1 MSEFGGNNFDY
12 MFIEPKYLRED
23 PSYQR
28 PIDSTRVDKIVT
40 NFNVNLYNEPKVSKR
55 DDGFYYIFDG
65 GHSVAAHMAKFGS
78 DRPIKCKVFYG
89 LTPEQEM
96 QLFVQQ
102 NGISKTPTRIEKLRA
117 MNNYNDPEVTEMVES
132 ARIAGVTIDFTNEP
146 AANKIIAVDTAFS
159 IFRSLGRSNF
169 INMLCVIKTIWFGDA
184 ESYKSVILKGFAYL
198 YKHCAEQ
205 MMNVSNKD
213 MTNALR
219 GWPIS
224 KIIERANQLQ
234 GNADRRYATA
244 IVERYNKG
252 KRTKRI
258 ILPGQ

>member
-1 MSEFGGNNFDY
+1 MSERGNNFDY
-12 MFIEPKYLRED
+12 MYIEPKYLRAD

-28 PIDSTRVDKIVT
+28 TIDHARVDRIVK
-40 NFNVNLYNEPKVSKR
+40 NFNVNLFNEPKVSKR

-65 GHSVAAHMAKFGS
+65 DHSVAAHMMKFGK
-78 DRPIKCKVFYG
+78 DAPIKCKVFYG

-102 NGISKTPTRIEKLRA
+102 NGISKIPTRIEKLRA
-117 MNNYNDPEVTEMVES
+117 LANYNDPEVTDMVES
-132 ARIAGVTIDFTNEP
+132 ARIAGVLIDFSQEP
-146 AANKIIAVDTAFS
+146 AANKIIAVDTAYS
-159 IFRSLGRSNF
+159 IFRAIGKSNF
-169 INMLCVIKTIWFGDA
+169 INMLCVIKSIWFGDS

-198 YKHCAEQ
+198 YRHCSEQ
-205 MMNVSNKD
+205 MMMISNKE

-244 IVERYNKG
+244 IVERYNRN

-258 ILPGQ
+258 KLPER